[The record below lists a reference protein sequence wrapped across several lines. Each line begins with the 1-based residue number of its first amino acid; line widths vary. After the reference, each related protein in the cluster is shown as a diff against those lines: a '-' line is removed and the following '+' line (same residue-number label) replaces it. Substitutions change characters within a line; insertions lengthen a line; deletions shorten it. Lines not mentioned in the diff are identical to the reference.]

1 MQEEKK
7 QKSVIY
13 HKIEPGKKYRV
24 WKQTINDV
32 DYYRIGFT
40 QKNYEG
46 SSQQFYEPITFKK
59 GVSIPNQT
67 DIIIHEAYEN
77 VRYNPKDKYN
87 GIFYLV
93 ITDFEMVKSQ
103 DQIAEEALNE
113 YNETIEENE
122 VNIDDSFLD

>member
-1 MQEEKK
+1 MEEKEPK
-7 QKSVIY
+7 IY

-24 WKQTINDV
+24 WKNTVNDI

-46 SSQQFYEPITFKK
+46 SSQQFYESIQFKK
-59 GVSIPNQT
+59 GVEIPNQT

-77 VRYNPKDKYN
+77 VRKNPKDPYN
-87 GIFYLV
+87 AIFYLV
-93 ITDFEMVKSQ
+93 VTEFEMVQ
-103 DQIAEEALNE
+103 TQEQITETALNE

-122 VNIDDSFLD
+122 INIDDSFLD